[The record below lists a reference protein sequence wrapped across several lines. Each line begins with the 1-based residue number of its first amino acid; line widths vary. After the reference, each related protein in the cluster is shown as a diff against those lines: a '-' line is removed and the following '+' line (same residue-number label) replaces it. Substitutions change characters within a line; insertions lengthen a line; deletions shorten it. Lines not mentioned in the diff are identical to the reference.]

1 MNNSKRGTVLATGD
15 SNASLAERVAAVIAR
30 SSLGVAFAFVG
41 AIFSLALQT

>member
-1 MNNSKRGTVLATGD
+1 MNNSKKGTVLITEN
-15 SNASLAERVAAVIAR
+15 SNASLFERASAAIAR